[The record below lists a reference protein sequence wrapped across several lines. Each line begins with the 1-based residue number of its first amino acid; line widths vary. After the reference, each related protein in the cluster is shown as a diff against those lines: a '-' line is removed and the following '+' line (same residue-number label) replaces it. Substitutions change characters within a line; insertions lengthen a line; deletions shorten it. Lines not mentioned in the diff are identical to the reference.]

1 MVRIGSYWASDL
13 MGRND
18 SYSHRG
24 YAMGNPV
31 LIWPVYNDDGY
42 AGFRSNRVR
51 MFHLGVD
58 GGITKKIDYRFLAT
72 TTQHW
77 GCYGAPLK
85 EVERVT
91 SLMLE
96 CSYRLGGAYDWKFSL
111 SGAMDFDS
119 GSGESY
125 LLGNNKGVMLTISKK
140 LESAMRKKV
149 FSALSAIM
157 LVALV
162 MCIGSCER
170 AFPDDRLDYYWRL
183 DRIEYKDG
191 VNFRGDSCSWE
202 EVDNTMFG
210 FARHIVLI
218 EDLARGFS
226 RHGVTIEFGD
236 SIRLDYSMYDDGG
249 LIGELRYCGLDSL
262 VTTFKLSYPDRQ
274 RMVLENSRATLRFR
288 KW

>member
-1 MVRIGSYWASDL
+1 
-13 MGRND
+13 
-18 SYSHRG
+18 
-24 YAMGNPV
+24 
-31 LIWPVYNDDGY
+31 
-42 AGFRSNRVR
+42 
-51 MFHLGVD
+51 
-58 GGITKKIDYRFLAT
+58 
-72 TTQHW
+72 
-77 GCYGAPLK
+77 
-85 EVERVT
+85 
-91 SLMLE
+91 
-96 CSYRLGGAYDWKFSL
+96 
-111 SGAMDFDS
+111 
-119 GSGESY
+119 
-125 LLGNNKGVMLTISKK
+125 
-140 LESAMRKKV
+140 MRKKV
-149 FSALSAIM
+149 IVALSALL

-162 MCIGSCER
+162 LCIGSCER

-218 EDLARGFS
+218 EDLTRGFS
-226 RHGVTIEFGD
+226 RHGVTTEFGD

-249 LIGELRYCGLDSL
+249 LIGGLRYCGLDSL